1 MAANALLRPI
11 SLGTIELKNRIG
23 MSALTRS
30 RAHNT
35 YPTDLMKE
43 YYLQRADAGL
53 IVSEGLLITRQG
65 TEWPRA
71 PGIWDVK
78 HIEGW
83 RNIVSAVHEA
93 GGKMY
98 AQLWHLGRLSHPDA
112 PEQKL
117 AGVPVY
123 GPSSI
128 AARGGN
134 FRHLPGTPGYVK
146 PTTVDDPW
154 ALVAQF
160 KQAAI
165 NAKQAGFDGVELHG
179 GTGYLITQFL
189 DDTSNK
195 RTDQW
200 GGSVENRS
208 RFGLEVLKALIEV
221 FDRDV
226 AIKLSPTGGYNDV
239 GMPLQETLKTFTY
252 FISEADK
259 LGISYIVLLRHSPR
273 YDPVYEDGVHRAT
286 QHDVLESYRHLIKNA
301 KVFINGDV
309 TPAEGQRLVS
319 EGKVDGI
326 FIGLDY
332 IAHPDLVKRI
342 EHGVPLDNPPNIR
355 CFQTEDD
362 DEDWSKGYTD
372 YPMCF

>member
-1 MAANALLRPI
+1 MVANALLRPI
-11 SLGTIELKNRIG
+11 SLGTIELNNRIG

-30 RAHNT
+30 RSHST
-35 YPTDLMKE
+35 YPTELMKE
-43 YYLQRADAGL
+43 YYVQRADAGL

-71 PGIWDVK
+71 PGIWDEDHV
-78 HIEGW
+78 EGW
-83 RNIVSAVHEA
+83 KSIVTAVHHA

-117 AGVPVY
+117 ASVPVY
-123 GPSSI
+123 GPSAI
-128 AARGGN
+128 AARGGK

-146 PTTVDDPW
+146 PTSIDDPW
-154 ALVAQF
+154 VLVAQF
-160 KQAAI
+160 KQAAV

-189 DDTSNK
+189 DNTSNK

-208 RFGLEVLKALIEV
+208 RFGLEVLKALVEV
-221 FDRDV
+221 FGRDV
-226 AIKLSPTGGYNDV
+226 AVKLSPTGGYNDV
-239 GMPLQETLKTFTY
+239 GMPLQETLETFTY

-259 LGISYIVLLRHSPR
+259 LCLSYIVLLRHSPR

-286 QHDVLESYRHLIKNA
+286 KHDVLESYGHLIKHA
-301 KVFINGDV
+301 KVYINGDV
-309 TPAEGQRLVS
+309 TPGEGQKLVS

-326 FIGLDY
+326 FIGLGY

-342 EHGVPLDNPPNIR
+342 EHGMPLDNTADIEH
-355 CFQTEDD
+355 FQTEEDD
-362 DEDWSKGYTD
+362 DDSSKGYTD
-372 YPMCF
+372 YSTRF